1 MTAIESA
8 DPIRRLRLAR
18 LLVQQAEDHARVDH
32 ESRNAA
38 CVMSLQ
44 DAVETVLLVVAQHVG
59 ATFNKAPDFDKYFV
73 SINEK
78 IAPASLPMKLTLERL
93 NKMRVQAKHHG
104 FCPSHS
110 DSEPMVGIVKAFLSE
125 VCEAHL
131 QVDWRTANLSHLV
144 RNLEQRGL
152 LEQSE
157 KALAEKRYVEALIS
171 ARKAMFLAF
180 EQEYDISGF
189 RDGNY
194 LNALSFLGWR
204 APNWARSP
212 EYIRDRVGD
221 PFGYIVIDSAVLDA
235 DLVKL
240 GVDPVSFWNIRRIT
254 PEVYRLSDG
263 TWLLKRELAKTERSD
278 AEADAVYAVDAVAD
292 MILRKEAR
300 ERRTKSI
307 SQPGL
312 WNLRTKPGASVYA
325 KASIA
330 SQVLL
335 TCVDGI
341 TLRVEAETVG
351 FNGEEGWWEV
361 AWFSPQWGRGYLRE
375 EDVDRSD
382 G

>member
-59 ATFNKAPDFDKYFV
+59 ATLNKTPDFDKYFV
-73 SINEK
+73 AINEK
-78 IAPASLPMKLTLERL
+78 IAPASLPMKLTLDRL

-104 FCPSHS
+104 FCPPHS

-125 VCEAHL
+125 VCQTHL
-131 QVDWRTANLSHLV
+131 QVDWRNANLSHLV
-144 RNLEQRGL
+144 RNTEQRAL
-152 LEQSE
+152 LEESE
-157 KALAEKRYVEALIS
+157 AALADKRYVEALVA

-180 EQEYDISGF
+180 ELDYDISAF
-189 RDGNY
+189 QHGNH
-194 LNALSFLGWR
+194 LNALSFLGWNS
-204 APNWARSP
+204 PSWARSP
-212 EYIRDRVGD
+212 EYIRDHVGD
-221 PFGYIVIDSAVLDA
+221 PFDYIVIDSAVLDGE
-235 DLVKL
+235 LVKL
-240 GVDPVSFWNIRRIT
+240 GVDPVSFWNVRRIT

-263 TWLLKRELAKTERSD
+263 TWVSKRELAKTERSD

-300 ERRTKSI
+300 ARRTKSI
-307 SQPGL
+307 SQAGL
-312 WNLRTKPGASVYA
+312 WNLTTKPGAVVYA
-325 KASIA
+325 KASIE
-330 SQVLL
+330 SQVRL
-335 TCVDGI
+335 TCIDGQ
-341 TLRVEAETVG
+341 TFNVEAGTCG

-361 AWFSPQWGRGYLRE
+361 TWFSPQWGRGYLRE
-375 EDVDRSD
+375 EDVDRRD